1 MCVFFNDIT
10 TVKGC
15 ELGSSRSWYM
25 YWRRNNDLG
34 FVEVVVVKLWL
45 NFLKFFS
52 NRTIFVSRTVLLTYV
67 FWGSSE

>member
-1 MCVFFNDIT
+1 
-10 TVKGC
+10 
-15 ELGSSRSWYM
+15 M